1 MTYGSIQYAG
11 KSEGRVRDAI
21 ALNSLLE
28 YTTNSSFALTTVLD
42 VASTSSLPIFSL
54 LEADIWRKEPY
65 RTGQTWVEE
74 PKHE

>member
-1 MTYGSIQYAG
+1 MTYGSIKYAG
-11 KSEGRVRDAI
+11 KLEGRTRDAI
-21 ALNSLLE
+21 ALTSLLE
-28 YTTNSSFALTTVLD
+28 YTTNSSFALTTTLD